1 VAAGDFFG
9 EMAVLDHQPRSAFA
23 LAASDSVVYFVP
35 REQVVALL
43 TRSPNLCMTLLQ
55 EISQRVRDFN
65 QQYIRELLQ
74 AERMALI
81 GRFASSIVHDLK
93 NPLTIIGI
101 AADVACLES
110 STAETRRTAEQ
121 RINKQIERITG
132 MVNEILEFT
141 RGTNVRMALTLVD
154 YAGFVRSV
162 VEELQHDVARKSVAI
177 ELAADPP
184 AVKLRINPQR
194 LSRVFYNLVLNAV
207 DEMPDGGTV
216 TLRFQV
222 ADTEVITE
230 VADSGKGIAPE
241 IIDSMFEPFATHGKA
256 KGTGL
261 GLSICRRILD
271 EHGGRI
277 WAKNPP
283 EGGALFA
290 FALPTPREE
299 TPG

>member
-1 VAAGDFFG
+1 
-9 EMAVLDHQPRSAFA
+9 
-23 LAASDSVVYFVP
+23 
-35 REQVVALL
+35 
-43 TRSPNLCMTLLQ
+43 
-55 EISQRVRDFN
+55 
-65 QQYIRELLQ
+65 
-74 AERMALI
+74 MALI